1 MKYGVVGFS
10 GRMGREIIETFKERG
25 HELVYRLDLE
35 SEFVDGEPQVILDFS
50 RPEAVKKTV
59 EVCRKYKAALV
70 IGTTGLS
77 DKELDMI
84 KELSKEVPVIQSYNF
99 SVGVHAMR
107 KIVKLLS
114 DILKDWDVEIVEA
127 HHKFKKDAPSGTAI
141 LLKKAVDREIP
152 IHSIRVGG
160 IPGDHLVIFGNVG
173 EILEIKHRALSRKT
187 FALGAL
193 KAAEFLLNVK
203 KPGMYDFEEVMFGGV

>member
-10 GRMGREIIETFKERG
+10 GRMGKEIIETFKEKG
-25 HELVYRLDLE
+25 HELVYMLDIENEL
-35 SEFVDGEPQVILDFS
+35 VDGEPQVILDFS

-70 IGTTGLS
+70 IGTTGLGE
-77 DKELDMI
+77 KELEMI
-84 KELSKEVPVIQSYNF
+84 RELSREVPVIQSYNF

-114 DILKDWDVEIVEA
+114 GILKDWDVEIVET
-127 HHKFKKDAPSGTAI
+127 HHRFKKDAPSGTAI
-141 LLKKAVDREIP
+141 LLKEAIDREIP
-152 IHSIRVGG
+152 VHSLRVGG
-160 IPGDHLVIFGNVG
+160 IPGDHLVIFGDVG
-173 EILEIKHRALSRKT
+173 EVLEIKHRALSRRT

-193 KAAEFLLNVK
+193 KAAEFLLNVG
-203 KPGMYDFEEVMFGGV
+203 KPGMYDFEEIIFGGG